1 MDDVVWLW
9 KEFKE
14 MLDLNSKLK
23 EVFKKKRI
31 GIRFRSLKE
40 EEMFDEIRDELERIW
55 VVKIDSD
62 K

>member
-1 MDDVVWLW
+1 
-9 KEFKE
+9 

-40 EEMFDEIRDELERIW
+40 EEMFDEIRDELERI
-55 VVKIDSD
+55 
-62 K
+62 